1 MGGREA
7 KGEGIYVY
15 IWQIHDVVQQKL
27 TQHFTAIIL
36 QLKIIFK
43 IKKYIPGA

>member
-1 MGGREA
+1 MGGKLKRE
-7 KGEGIYVY
+7 GMYVY
-15 IWQIHDVVQQKL
+15 IWQIHDAVQQKL